1 MERTLGVYVH
11 VPFCE
16 RVCPYCDFA
25 VVATKRLAPEEEDR
39 YVAALLGELAA
50 RAPRFAGLAL
60 DTIYLGG
67 GTPALLRPEAVA
79 RLVAGLRGAF
89 GGRPREVTLEANP
102 STLERER
109 LAGFRAAGVDRL
121 SLGVQSFDDVT
132 LRRLGRAH
140 RAEEAHRTLAAARAA
155 GFTNLSLDLIE
166 GAPGQTPADVERD
179 LDAALAFAP
188 EHLSAYALT
197 LEPGTPFHAA
207 AASGR
212 LAPPDDDAVAE
223 MLERTHAR
231 LEAAGLLRYE
241 VSSWARPG
249 RESLHNQRYW
259 RRAPVL
265 GLGVGAHSTEP
276 ASDEAPFGARAANE
290 RGLAAWL
297 ARVEAGGGA
306 EPPQREAPDAA
317 TARGEAA
324 FLALRTRAG
333 LDAARFEAEFGAGPR
348 RFFAAAID
356 ALRAEGLLDEGA
368 AGDLR
373 PTARS
378 WLFADAVA
386 THFVGAP
393 VELTRPEARDTP
405 RESSS
410 KDRV

>member
-1 MERTLGVYVH
+1 MERTVGVYVH

-25 VVATKRLAPEEEDR
+25 VVATRRLAAADEER
-39 YVAALLGELAA
+39 YVAGLLTELGA
-50 RAPRFAGLAL
+50 RATRFAGLAL

-67 GTPALLRPEAVA
+67 GTPALLRPESVA
-79 RLVAGLRGAF
+79 RIVASLRAAF
-89 GGRPREVTLEANP
+89 GGAPREVTLEANP

-109 LAGFRAAGVDRL
+109 LPGFRAAGVDRL
-121 SLGVQSFDDVT
+121 SLGVQSFDDAT
-132 LRRLGRAH
+132 LKRLGRAH
-140 RAEEAHRTLAAARAA
+140 RAEEAHRTLAAARGA
-155 GFTNLSLDLIE
+155 GFGNVSLDLIE
-166 GAPGQTPADVERD
+166 GAPGQAAADVERD
-179 LDAALAFAP
+179 LAAALAFGP

-207 AASGR
+207 AAGGR
-212 LAPPDDDAVAE
+212 LSAPDDDAVAE
-223 MLERTHAR
+223 MLEHTHGR

-241 VSSWARPG
+241 VSSWALPG
-249 RESLHNQRYW
+249 REALHNQRYW

-276 ASDEAPFGARAANE
+276 ASAAEPFGARAANE
-290 RGLAAWL
+290 RGLGAWL

-306 EPPQREAPDAA
+306 APPVREAPAAA

-333 LDAARFEAEFGAGPR
+333 LDAARFAAEFGAEPR
-348 RFFAAAID
+348 HFFAPAID
-356 ALRAEGLLDEGA
+356 ALCALGLLDESS

-378 WLFADAVA
+378 WLFADTVA
-386 THFVGAP
+386 THFVDAP
-393 VELTRPEARDTP
+393 VDSAGGE
-405 RESSS
+405 
-410 KDRV
+410 